1 MTIVGKSIP
10 RKEGR
15 KKVTGAALYVDD
27 LKFDGMLHGVTVRSS
42 VARGRIKN
50 ISFDQPPATTGGS
63 NFVIPWD
70 EFTIVTA
77 KDIPGENYVALILND
92 QPYLADE
99 VVNHPEEPI
108 VLLAHHDKYL
118 LEEARR
124 HVRIDY
130 EEMPA
135 IFSLE
140 ESLAQNEIIWGE
152 DNIFKKF
159 LVNKGTVEDAWSHA
173 DFIVEGEYETGAQE
187 QLYIETNGAI
197 ATANPEEGVT
207 IWGSMQCPYYVHKA
221 LIKLFGLPE
230 EKIRV
235 IQTETGGGFGGK
247 EEYPSLISGHA
258 ALLAWKSGK
267 PVKMIYDRAE
277 DMVATTKRHPSR
289 TRHKTAVTRDGK
301 LLAMEIDFV
310 IDGGAYCTL
319 SPVVLSRGTIHAA
332 GPYFCPNVR
341 IHSRAV
347 ATNIPPHGAFR
358 GFGAPQSIFAL
369 ERHLDK
375 VAKAVDLSPEE
386 FRRRNFIKEGE
397 TTATNQVIREKVD
410 LEGLMTRAFELTDYH
425 AKRERF
431 ARENERG
438 SSPTAR
444 EAGGESFTPSLTVGL
459 PPREPTVKKG
469 IGFATFMHGAGFT
482 GSGEVYLQS
491 VVGAEATAD
500 GHVRILAAST
510 EIGQGT
516 NTIFAQIASEALG
529 IDYDLIEVVQPDT
542 AQVPNSGPTVASRTA
557 MIVGKLVESAVLGL
571 KQTLVGSGLLKDQ
584 FDQSEFKNAC
594 SEYIAKFGKLQSTS
608 QYQPPPGVRW
618 DDEKYEGDAYG
629 AFAWAI
635 YVAEISFDPLT
646 YEAQVDDF
654 VAVQEVGRVIN
665 PTLAAGQIEGG
676 VAQAIGYTLYENVV
690 WQNGRM
696 ANGQMTNY
704 IMPTAAD
711 LPPIRVYFEENPYAF
726 GPGGAKG
733 IGELPMDGPAPAILN
748 AIENATG
755 INFNRIPLMPELI
768 NETVAAT
775 K

>member
-1 MTIVGKSIP
+1 MALIGKSIP

-15 KKVTGAALYVDD
+15 KKVTGQALYVDD
-27 LKFDGMLHGVTVRSS
+27 LRFQGMLHGVTVRSS
-42 VARGRIKN
+42 LARGRIKS
-50 ISFDQPPATTGGS
+50 ITFEGRSD
-63 NFVIPWD
+63 IPWD

-92 QPYLADE
+92 QPYLANE

-124 HVRIDY
+124 NVRIEY

-135 IFSLE
+135 VFSLRD
-140 ESLAQNEIIWGE
+140 SFAQKEVIWGD
-152 DNIFKKF
+152 DNVFKKF
-159 LVNKGTVEDAWSHA
+159 LVDKGNIDDAWSQA

-187 QLYIETNGAI
+187 QLYIENNGAI
-197 ATANPEEGVT
+197 AMANPDDGVT
-207 IWGSMQCPYYVHKA
+207 VWGSMQCPYYVHKA

-247 EEYPSLISGHA
+247 EEYPSLIAGHA

-277 DMVATTKRHPSR
+277 DMVATTKRHPSH
-289 TRHKTAVTRDGK
+289 TRHKTAVTKDGK

-341 IHSRAV
+341 IKSTAV
-347 ATNIPPHGAFR
+347 ATNVPPHGAFR

-369 ERHLDK
+369 ERHMDK
-375 VAKAVDLSPEE
+375 VAAALGLTPEE

-397 TTATNQVIREKVD
+397 TTATSQVIREKVD
-410 LEGLMTRAFELTDYH
+410 LDGLLDRAFALTDYH

-431 ARENERG
+431 AQDNAEWHRLQSV
-438 SSPTAR
+438 SSSNHHRLKSVP
-444 EAGGESFTPSLTVGL
+444 L
-459 PPREPTVKKG
+459 KG
-469 IGFATFMHGAGFT
+469 IGFASFMHGAGFT
-482 GSGEVYLQS
+482 GSGEVFLQS
-491 VVGAEATAD
+491 VVGAEATAE
-500 GHVRILAAST
+500 GRIKVLAAST

-516 NTIFAQIASEALG
+516 NTIFAQIAAETLS
-529 IDYDLIEVVQPDT
+529 IDYDLVEVVQPDT
-542 AQVPNSGPTVASRTA
+542 AQVPNSGPTVASRTC

-584 FDQSEFKNAC
+584 FTQAEFQKAC
-594 SEYIAKFGKLQSTS
+594 GDYISKHGPLKSFS
-608 QYQPPPGVRW
+608 QYQPPPNVRW
-618 DDEKYEGDAYG
+618 DDEKYQGDAYG
-629 AFAWAI
+629 AFAWAV
-635 YVAEISFDPLT
+635 YVAEVSYDPLT
-646 YEAQVDDF
+646 YEAHVDDF

-665 PTLAAGQIEGG
+665 PVLAAGQIEGG
-676 VAQAIGYTLYENVV
+676 VAQAIGMTLYENVV

-704 IMPTAAD
+704 IMPTSAD
-711 LPPIRVYFEENPYAF
+711 IPPIRVYFDENPYAF
-726 GPGGAKG
+726 GPAGAKG

-755 INFNRIPLMPELI
+755 KSFNHIPLMPEAILA
-768 NETVAAT
+768 ES
-775 K
+775 